1 MPVILLAHVDDDH
14 QPAATL
20 LLDIVVRRMVR
31 DVAMDQP
38 FAGALG
44 LPDDIVALS
53 GPTLTVSAMNR
64 AFCGIVSPSRA
75 TTWNGPPWM
84 CIGWMKP
91 MFVPMKRSLSA
102 FHGSSA
108 PERGSDPNDPCG
120 ADGIA

>member
-53 GPTLTVSAMNR
+53 GADIDRVGHESRRLRDRLTIAGDDLERAAMDVHRVDEADVRADEAQLERFPRLVSTGTR
-64 AFCGIVSPSRA
+64 F
-75 TTWNGPPWM
+75 GP
-84 CIGWMKP
+84 
-91 MFVPMKRSLSA
+91 
-102 FHGSSA
+102 
-108 PERGSDPNDPCG
+108 E
-120 ADGIA
+120 

>member
-31 DVAMDQP
+31 DVTVHQP

-64 AFCGIVSPSRA
+64 AADWAI
-75 TTWNGPPWM
+75 GPLF
-84 CIGWMKP
+84 G
-91 MFVPMKRSLSA
+91 V
-102 FHGSSA
+102 G
-108 PERGSDPNDPCG
+108 
-120 ADGIA
+120 